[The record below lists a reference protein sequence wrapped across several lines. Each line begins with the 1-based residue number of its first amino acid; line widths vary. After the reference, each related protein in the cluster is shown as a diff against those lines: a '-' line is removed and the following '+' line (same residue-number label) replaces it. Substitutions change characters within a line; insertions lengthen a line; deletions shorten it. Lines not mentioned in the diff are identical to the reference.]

1 MEECA
6 IESPFKEQLVEYVQV
21 CCTLAEKLSQVS
33 GKVSKLSLNGYKLA
47 EEEVVKRY
55 TDVPDEKYK
64 LMNVLKELVGLKVD
78 VNSNLIED
86 KKEPALMENSIKEI
100 IDKKENNLSMDMIN
114 TVYTNERYIRPFV
127 DLVLENSLDKS
138 NIKVFLK
145 RCNNFF

>member
-6 IESPFKEQLVEYVQV
+6 IESPFKEQLVEYIQV

-55 TDVPDEKYK
+55 SDVPDEKHK

-78 VNSNLIED
+78 ANSNLIED
-86 KKEPALMENSIKEI
+86 KKDSVLENSVKEI
-100 IDKKENNLSMDMIN
+100 IEKKENNLSMDMIN
-114 TVYTNERYIRPFV
+114 TVYTNERYIRPFI

-138 NIKVFLK
+138 NIKVF
-145 RCNNFF
+145 